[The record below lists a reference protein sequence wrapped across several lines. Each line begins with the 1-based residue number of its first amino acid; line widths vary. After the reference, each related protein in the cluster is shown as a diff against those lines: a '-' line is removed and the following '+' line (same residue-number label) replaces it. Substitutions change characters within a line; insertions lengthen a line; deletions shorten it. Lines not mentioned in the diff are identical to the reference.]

1 MLLNVFSLQRFFN
14 LRSQLS
20 KNTFIGCRIV
30 FGTQALIHQGDINQ
44 RHQRDC
50 MLPLATLVSLS
61 IDIITVGYE
70 LSRSTIILL
79 VGTINRHLDFLIV
92 DMQLYM
98 EFLFVYFCHGKAFTT
113 VHRLGWRCIC
123 SPPGSVWRLEP
134 SRLPDHRQ

>member
-30 FGTQALIHQGDINQ
+30 FGTLALIHQGDINQ

-61 IDIITVGYE
+61 IGIITVGYE

-79 VGTINRHLDFLIV
+79 VGTINRHLDFS
-92 DMQLYM
+92 
-98 EFLFVYFCHGKAFTT
+98 FSLFTSAMAKLLLLFIA
-113 VHRLGWRCIC
+113 
-123 SPPGSVWRLEP
+123 
-134 SRLPDHRQ
+134 